1 VTVPTAYPPFQPD
14 GYVQTVEGLI
24 GRGYRIADFHSVSPR
39 KRDLVLRHDIDQ
51 SIATARRLADLEAER
66 GWRSTLFVLV
76 RTEMYNPWGRRAAA
90 DLRAIA
96 AAGHEIGLHLDA
108 SMYADAASLERGCAD
123 ECAAL
128 EAIVGCAVRC
138 VSFHRPPAGSVGNGP
153 ATIAG
158 RKNVYAESFVTEIGY
173 SSDSRGRWRFG
184 HPWDHPAVAA
194 GHALHLLTHPVWWFG
209 EPAEP
214 MRRRLERVL
223 ESRTADIEREL
234 SDNNAVW
241 RDG

>member
-1 VTVPTAYPPFQPD
+1 VTGMGPYPPFQPD
-14 GYVQTVEGLI
+14 GYVRTVSGLVD
-24 GRGYRIADFHSVSPR
+24 RGYQIADFHSVSAR
-39 KRDLVLRHDIDQ
+39 SRDLVLRHDIDQ
-51 SIATARRLADLEAER
+51 SIPLARRMAELEAEQ
-66 GWRSTLFVLV
+66 GWRSTWFVLV
-76 RTEMYNPWGRRAAA
+76 RTEMYNPWGRGATA

-96 AAGHEIGLHLDA
+96 GAGHEIGLHLDA
-108 SMYADAASLERGCAD
+108 SMYPDDATLEAGCAN

-128 EAIVGCAVRC
+128 EAIVDRPVLC
-138 VSFHRPPAGSVGNGP
+138 VSFHRPPSDAVGNSP
-153 ATIAG
+153 PTIAG
-158 RKNVYAESFVTEIGY
+158 RKNVYAPGFVSEIGY

-209 EPAEP
+209 QPGDS

-234 SDNNAVW
+234 SGNNVVW